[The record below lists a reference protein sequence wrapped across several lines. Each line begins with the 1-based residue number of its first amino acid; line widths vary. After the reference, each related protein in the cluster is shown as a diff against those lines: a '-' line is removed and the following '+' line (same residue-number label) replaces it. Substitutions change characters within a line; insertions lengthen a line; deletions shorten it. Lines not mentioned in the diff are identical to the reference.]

1 MAQRFGGVCVRV
13 ARRESQVTEQ
23 HPTKADA
30 SRAGVS
36 LLVRVIAVLLPVA
49 IGFALPGDKRLE
61 STASASSLLQTRD
74 KLKDPRIIAE
84 GAKLFAPS
92 CGNAYCHGTGG
103 VGGGA
108 PRLRGKDLEAAYVFK
123 SISNGIPGTPMPS
136 FKSELSDE
144 QIWKLV
150 AFVVSD
156 GKTSATADP
165 PLSFPAASSSTAPVI
180 SAEPIASS
188 SLVGSSQAGKA
199 LFFDSSQPKSC
210 HACHSF
216 NGEGTPIGPD
226 LSAAASRS
234 PRELLL
240 SIILARGLKDAQY
253 ATITVALRNG
263 EKVVGVK
270 KEEDAESLRIY
281 DTTELPAV
289 LRTFQKADVAKVE
302 YANESVMPK
311 DYASAYTMKQLLD
324 LVTFLK
330 SSPQS
335 KSTLTL
341 KDLFQ

>member
-1 MAQRFGGVCVRV
+1 M
-13 ARRESQVTEQ
+13 SEQ
-23 HPTKADA
+23 HQTNSEA

-36 LLVRVIAVLLPVA
+36 VLVRVTAVLLMVP
-49 IGFALPGDKRLE
+49 IGFGLLGDKRFE
-61 STASASSLLQTRD
+61 STASASSVVQAKD
-74 KLKDPRIIAE
+74 NLKDRQVIAE

-103 VGGGA
+103 AGGGA
-108 PRLRGKDLEAAYVFK
+108 PRVRGKDLEAAYVFK
-123 SISNGIPGTPMPS
+123 SISNGIPGTSMPS
-136 FKSELSDE
+136 FKSELSEE

-150 AFVVSD
+150 AFIVSD
-156 GKTSATADP
+156 TKTSAIVPGPADG
-165 PLSFPAASSSTAPVI
+165 LPAAPSSAASVKIAEAITSAP
-180 SAEPIASS
+180 
-188 SLVGSSQAGKA
+188 LVGNFQAGKA

-234 PRELLL
+234 PRDLFL
-240 SIILARGLKDAQY
+240 SIILARGLKDSQY

-263 EKVVGVK
+263 EKLVGVK

-289 LRTFQKADVAKVE
+289 LRTVQKTDVAKVE
-302 YANESVMPK
+302 YTNESVMPK

-324 LVTFLK
+324 LVTFLR
-330 SSPQS
+330 SSQS
-335 KSTLTL
+335 KPAVTLR
-341 KDLFQ
+341 DLVQ